1 MLGTSFLWRT
11 PGNAKDVGNVS
22 LHRGLK
28 MKVRKLLSSLFAA
41 GLFAFGA
48 AAPASAQPVVT
59 GGVINITIVDL
70 IDGDVLSNNNVG
82 VGVAANVAA
91 NVCPALDLNAA
102 VLARQFVAGG
112 DDEITCTV
120 GDQQITFAPVQRQG

>member
-1 MLGTSFLWRT
+1 M
-11 PGNAKDVGNVS
+11 
-22 LHRGLK
+22 
-28 MKVRKLLSSLFAA
+28 RKTRRLFASLCA
-41 GLFAFGA
+41 TGLLAFGVT
-48 AAPASAQPVVT
+48 APAASAQPVVT
-59 GGVINITIVDL
+59 GGLINITIVDL

-102 VLARQFVAGG
+102 VLARQLVAGG

-120 GDQQITFAPVQRQG
+120 GNQEITFSPVQR

>member
-1 MLGTSFLWRT
+1 
-11 PGNAKDVGNVS
+11 
-22 LHRGLK
+22 
-28 MKVRKLLSSLFAA
+28 MKVRKLVASVFAS
-41 GLFAFGA
+41 GLLAVGL
-48 AAPASAQPVVT
+48 AAPASAHPHGGGPVVT
-59 GGVINITIVDL
+59 GGLINITVVDL

-102 VLARQFVAGG
+102 VLAQQLVAGG

-120 GDQQITFAPVQRQG
+120 GDQ